1 MSDESE
7 KMKDKSMESMLLSDL
22 VGTRLKLVRERAG
35 VSQRELARRSGVTNG
50 TLSNI
55 EQGKV
60 SPSIQSLE
68 KILSVIPIT
77 LHEFFSEDL
86 ENSASVYRRNQFIE
100 IHKDDTDYRILPLN
114 EFPWV
119 SAYIAHQTY
128 KPGAKVTSDWMVSKG
143 VVAGIIIAGAIELTI
158 EGVKHIL
165 EVGDGFS
172 FSVHRSH
179 LFENQDKEDC
189 TVVAVSFSD

>member
-1 MSDESE
+1 MTDESSTKE
-7 KMKDKSMESMLLSDL
+7 RMDNLLLSDV
-22 VGTRLKLVRERAG
+22 VGVRLKLVRERARL
-35 VSQRELARRSGVTNG
+35 SQRELARRSGVTNG

-68 KILSVIPIT
+68 KILNVVPMS
-77 LHEFFSEDL
+77 LQEFFSDNL
-86 ENSASVYRRNQFIE
+86 ETSPSIYRKHQFIE

-128 KPGAKVTSDWMVSKG
+128 APGAKVTSDWMVNKG
-143 VVAGIIIAGAIELTI
+143 LAAGIVVSGSITLTLDGVLNELKAGE
-158 EGVKHIL
+158 
-165 EVGDGFS
+165 GFS
-172 FSVHRSH
+172 FSVHRPH
-179 LFENQDKEDC
+179 LFANVSEENC